1 MGELDRISVF
11 LINELYLYCT
21 HAQSSRIA
29 IFNLIGLNG
38 TVRARKNKMAGQKFS
53 WASNCFLSIFPVQL
67 QHTRGGGDEK
77 LWGGETDTHT
87 QIHSSVD
94 KHFGYIPPSPV
105 PPTHAR
111 LNIKENI

>member
-1 MGELDRISVF
+1 MGELDRISAF

-29 IFNLIGLNG
+29 IFNLIGSNG

-67 QHTRGGGDEK
+67 QHTRGGGGMRSFRVERQ
-77 LWGGETDTHT
+77 THT
-87 QIHSSVD
+87 HTHKSTRALTNTLGI
-94 KHFGYIPPSPV
+94 FPPLLFLR
-105 PPTHAR
+105 HMRA
-111 LNIKENI
+111 